1 MKHFKF
7 LAFLMMM
14 VAGLGL
20 GFTSCG
26 DDDDDD
32 SSSSS
37 DTTISGNYNASAVA
51 DGEAFYKAYEAAG
64 TTSEKSLV
72 LATYALTYTSKK
84 DDTSYQSGFWVGVAA
99 QKYGYTD
106 NLDKAAEHVGELD
119 EIKKMFEGGL
129 TKENISSSIL
139 DILNAYVSKNS

>member
-7 LAFLMMM
+7 LAFLMML

-20 GFTSCG
+20 SFASCG
-26 DDDDDD
+26 DDDDD

-37 DTTISGNYNASAVA
+37 DTTISGNYNATAVA
-51 DGEAFYKAYEAAG
+51 DGEAFYQAYEAAE
-64 TTSEKSLV
+64 TSEKKTLV
-72 LATYALTYTSKK
+72 LATYALTYSTKK
-84 DDTSYQSGFWVGVAA
+84 NETGYQSGFWVGVAA

-119 EIKKMFEGGL
+119 EIKKVFEGGL
-129 TKENISSSIL
+129 TKENISTSIL